1 MSIFTVNLEPCP
13 CEPQKFSLKKQLS
26 FTALKKKSVWGGT
39 SLNVQWLRLHA
50 PNPEGPGSIPGQG
63 TRSCVPQLRSGTSQ
77 VVFLVAQR
85 VKNLPASAGD
95 TGSIPGLGRAP
106 GEGNGNPLQYSCLE
120 NPMDRS
126 LRGSSLW
133 GRKESDTAK
142 QLNNNKIQH
151 SQKQTKKHPVSG
163 LLRPESHPGF
173 LHGVRPSHTVFP
185 RFKRAF
191 LEPQPWQLRE
201 PESPLLAE
209 TESVRNSGELRFC
222 PRCFRSGATFLIPGR
237 TIPRPSGCL
246 FSSASPAEAGLP
258 TRAGS
263 GTSTHLC
270 FTQMSDTHARSQ

>member
-1 MSIFTVNLEPCP
+1 MGRLGKYLQQGALSKQMQPLRGLSISSEGNEGRGEWERGIPSQTLSIFTVNLEPCP

-85 VKNLPASAGD
+85 VRNLPAGAGD
-95 TGSIPGLGRAP
+95 TGSIPGLGKTP

-133 GRKESDTAK
+133 GRKESDTA
-142 QLNNNKIQH
+142 
-151 SQKQTKKHPVSG
+151 
-163 LLRPESHPGF
+163 
-173 LHGVRPSHTVFP
+173 
-185 RFKRAF
+185 
-191 LEPQPWQLRE
+191 
-201 PESPLLAE
+201 
-209 TESVRNSGELRFC
+209 
-222 PRCFRSGATFLIPGR
+222 
-237 TIPRPSGCL
+237 
-246 FSSASPAEAGLP
+246 
-258 TRAGS
+258 
-263 GTSTHLC
+263 
-270 FTQMSDTHARSQ
+270 